1 MSRFYGNLNAQDKK
15 EFILGFATIILLIVP
30 LVFFSISNSLA
41 TPTSTSGMISEDTNS
56 NSRYKYY
63 CNECGDGI
71 SGQPYQCILYMCTQ
85 TKEGQVASGLDTF
98 CSCSCGV
105 EHRRKEGFKYECY

>member
-1 MSRFYGNLNAQDKK
+1 
-15 EFILGFATIILLIVP
+15 
-30 LVFFSISNSLA
+30 
-41 TPTSTSGMISEDTNS
+41 MISEDTNS

-85 TKEGQVASGLDTF
+85 AKEGQVASGLDTF
-98 CSCSCGV
+98 CSCRCGV